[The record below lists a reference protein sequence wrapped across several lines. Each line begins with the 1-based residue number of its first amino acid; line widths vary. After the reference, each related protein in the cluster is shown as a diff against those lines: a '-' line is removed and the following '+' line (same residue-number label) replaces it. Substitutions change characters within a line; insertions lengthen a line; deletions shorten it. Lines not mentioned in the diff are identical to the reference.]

1 MSKSFWKKNEKGEY
15 GLTWYEKLS
24 EDEKERLVE
33 YRKRYYKMQKKYKF
47 VIKIKKVLSYPLNQT
62 DTKMSFF

>member
-1 MSKSFWKKNEKGEY
+1 
-15 GLTWYEKLS
+15 
-24 EDEKERLVE
+24 
-33 YRKRYYKMQKKYKF
+33 MQKKYKF

>member
-1 MSKSFWKKNEKGEY
+1 MLVKDVKIFLKKKNEKGEY

-33 YRKRYYKMQKKYKF
+33 YRKRYYKMQKK
-47 VIKIKKVLSYPLNQT
+47 INLL
-62 DTKMSFF
+62 